1 MAAKELKQII
11 KDYLKGTDF
20 KEIDDTIS
28 IERAW
33 KKIVGKPIS
42 NNTTIEMFSKGTI
55 KIKASNPVWRNEL
68 AFQKKDLLIRL
79 KKKEPT
85 LHINEI
91 EFR

>member
-28 IERAW
+28 IERVW

-42 NNTTIEMFSKGTI
+42 NNTTIEMFNKGTI

-68 AFQKKDLLIRL
+68 SLQKKDILNKLR
-79 KKKEPT
+79 KKEPG
-85 LHINEI
+85 LNIKEI
-91 EFR
+91 ILI

>member
-33 KKIVGKPIS
+33 KKTVGKPIS
-42 NNTTIEMFSKGTI
+42 NNTTIEMFNKGTI

-68 AFQKKDLLIRL
+68 SLQKKDILNKLR
-79 KKKEPT
+79 KKEPG
-85 LHINEI
+85 LNIKEI
-91 EFR
+91 ILI